1 LQLNAGLF
9 CKTKTAF
16 MATLH
21 FTSKAKMK
29 ESLARKKKQQQKIM
43 PKVPLCKFP

>member
-1 LQLNAGLF
+1 LQLNAALF

-16 MATLH
+16 LATLH

-29 ESLARKKKQQQKIM
+29 ESIARKKTTAKIM